1 MKIKVFLAMVLLGAT
16 GLKADVESL
25 EGSDTSMPVNV
36 SGQPAQRD
44 EWSAYKESH
53 SLVLY
58 IKHAVSGKDRC
69 AKLRLDELNEYLDR
83 VARPDDE
90 ENYTFVN
97 QGDFMPKGTKLVS
110 LIPDGQGEACD
121 FSSDEVGA
129 DDEKFNYVVVI
140 IPQKRF
146 PGKYFILMLDGC
158 YKIKAAIV
166 VPNQ

>member
-1 MKIKVFLAMVLLGAT
+1 MKIKMLVVMALLGVAD
-16 GLKADVESL
+16 LKADVESL
-25 EGSDTSMPVNV
+25 EDQTQVEAAEQSV
-36 SGQPAQRD
+36 QRD
-44 EWSAYKESH
+44 EWSAYKEGH

-58 IKHAVSGKDRC
+58 IKHGPSGKDRC

-97 QGDFMPKGTKLVS
+97 QGDFMPKGTKLIS
-110 LIPDGQGEACD
+110 LIPEGQGEACD
-121 FSSDEVGA
+121 FSLDEVGV
-129 DDEKFNYVVVI
+129 DGEKFNYVVVVM
-140 IPQKRF
+140 PPKKF

-158 YKIKAAIV
+158 YKIKAAIL